1 MLSIQ
6 ICPLINPISVC
17 ARMHTLHHVWLFTT
31 QWTVACQALLSM
43 GFSRQEYWSGCHFL
57 LRGIFP
63 TQGSNLCLLHL
74 LALTGRFLTI
84 ELPGKPQS
92 LRLDKHKILR

>member
-43 GFSRQEYWSGCHFL
+43 GFSRQEYWSGCHAL
-57 LRGIFP
+57 LQGNFM
-63 TQGSNLCLLHL
+63 TQESHPRLLHWRVGL
-74 LALTGRFLTI
+74 GFVFTTSTTWEAQT
-84 ELPGKPQS
+84 
-92 LRLDKHKILR
+92 

>member
-43 GFSRQEYWSGCHFL
+43 RFLRQEYWSGLPCPSPGDFPNPGIQPVFL
-57 LRGIFP
+57 ISP
-63 TQGSNLCLLHL
+63 
-74 LALTGRFLTI
+74 ALTDGFFTI
-84 ELPGKPQS
+84 S
-92 LRLDKHKILR
+92 VT